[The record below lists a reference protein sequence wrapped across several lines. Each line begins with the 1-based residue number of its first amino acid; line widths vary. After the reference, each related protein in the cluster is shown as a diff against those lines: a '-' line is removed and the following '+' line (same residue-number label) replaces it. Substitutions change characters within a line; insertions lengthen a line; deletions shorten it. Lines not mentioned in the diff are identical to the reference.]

1 MALRCKVGGAKLPLR
16 RLKGTP
22 AALLAL
28 LLATG
33 CRGRTDDLQLV
44 GTVERTLVELSAPI
58 SEAIRDVRARR
69 GEHVDAGQVLVQLDT
84 TLAEADLAQ
93 AEATLA
99 GARTALLMATNDL
112 QRFTGLK
119 RSRIVSAQDLER
131 AQLAHDDA
139 AARVREAEA
148 RIAAARK
155 RVADLT
161 IVSPVAGVVD
171 QIPFDPGER
180 VPAGGVVVVVLEDA
194 TPWVRVWIAERS
206 VSHVGP
212 GTPADIRIDGIA
224 ETLHGRVLDVA
235 RESEFTP
242 HFALTERD
250 RVHLVYETRVTII
263 DAPPAIRPGLPAE
276 VTILAAAAEGTP

>member
-1 MALRCKVGGAKLPLR
+1 MTA
-16 RLKGTP
+16 P
-22 AALLAL
+22 AMLLAL
-28 LLATG
+28 LLAAG
-33 CRGRTDDLQLV
+33 CQARTDDLELV
-44 GTVERTLVELSAPI
+44 GTVERTLVELSAPV
-58 SEAIRDVRARR
+58 SEEIREVRVTR
-69 GEHVDAGQVLVQLDT
+69 GEHVDQGRVLVRLDS

-93 AEATLA
+93 TEATHA
-99 GARTALLMATNDL
+99 GARTALLMAANDL
-112 QRFTGLK
+112 ERFIGLN
-119 RSRIVSAQDLER
+119 RNRIVSAQDLER
-131 AQLAHDDA
+131 AQLTHDDA

-155 RVADLT
+155 RIADLT

-194 TPWVRVWIAERS
+194 APWVRVWIAERS
-206 VSHVGP
+206 VARVHP
-212 GTPADIRIDGIA
+212 GTPAAIRIDGIP

-250 RVHLVYETRVTII
+250 RVHLVYETRVTIT
-263 DAPPAIRPGLPAE
+263 DAPAAIRPGLPAE
-276 VTILAAAAEGTP
+276 VTILADAGVAGATP